1 MKAIDTEATT
11 FSSESPYAGNWEN
24 IFDENEFVLASRL

>member
-11 FSSESPYAGNWEN
+11 FSSESPYAGNLEN
-24 IFDENEFVLASRL
+24 ILDANEFVLASRL